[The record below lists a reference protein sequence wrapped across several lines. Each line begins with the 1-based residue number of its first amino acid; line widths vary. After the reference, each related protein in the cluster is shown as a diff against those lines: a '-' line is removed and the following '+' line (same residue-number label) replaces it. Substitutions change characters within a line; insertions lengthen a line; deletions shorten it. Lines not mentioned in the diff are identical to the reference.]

1 MYTREQITK
10 GRLLR
15 KRRRKRRGSDDWR
28 SIRRAKSL
36 LGNTCQKNRGRQESQ
51 WRRTNACLS
60 SYVERINM
68 MLLYELKRL
77 AKSGTVEIS
86 SIVLKENRR
95 GVEYSFKKCSQALH
109 SSQEIG

>member
-1 MYTREQITK
+1 
-10 GRLLR
+10 
-15 KRRRKRRGSDDWR
+15 
-28 SIRRAKSL
+28 
-36 LGNTCQKNRGRQESQ
+36 
-51 WRRTNACLS
+51 
-60 SYVERINM
+60 M